1 MAKSKRR
8 IDDEHDKEGD
18 EDMVEETTNEISR
31 AELKE
36 LIYRLKD
43 RCEEGERQIKK
54 LKVELN
60 LMKSKGR
67 NTKQKIRSDF
77 CWDGEEANLADKI
90 SNWVKTFLFPR
101 YKFLKS
107 GWMHYSDDE
116 DSLSAFVLRKNQPSI
131 PSSGDYEDLWER
143 VICPVIQNKYVSICC
158 NLAND
163 IRATFKGKLSK

>member
-8 IDDEHDKEGD
+8 INDEDDEEGN
-18 EDMVEETTNEISR
+18 EDMVEKTTNKMSR

-43 RCEEGERQIKK
+43 RCKKGECQVKK

-90 SNWVKTFLFPR
+90 LNWVKTFLFPR

-107 GWMHYSDDE
+107 GWMHYSDDK
-116 DSLSAFVLRKNQPSI
+116 DSLSVVLRKNQPSI
-131 PSSGDYEDLWER
+131 RLSGDYEDLWER
-143 VICPVIQNKYVSICC
+143 VICPVIQNKYVSIRC
-158 NLAND
+158 NLANN
-163 IRATFKGKLSK
+163 IQVTFKGKLSK

>member
-8 IDDEHDKEGD
+8 IDDEEDEEGD
-18 EDMVEETTNEISR
+18 EDMVEKTTNEMSR

-67 NTKQKIRSDF
+67 NTKRKIRSDF
-77 CWDGEEANLADKI
+77 HWDGEEANLADKI

-107 GWMHYSDDE
+107 GWMHYSNDE
-116 DSLSAFVLRKNQPSI
+116 DSLSAFVLRKNQLSI
-131 PSSGDYEDLWER
+131 RSSGDYEDLWE
-143 VICPVIQNKYVSICC
+143 
-158 NLAND
+158 
-163 IRATFKGKLSK
+163 

>member
-1 MAKSKRR
+1 MLFR
-8 IDDEHDKEGD
+8 INTSLYAATWR
-18 EDMVEETTNEISR
+18 TTSE
-31 AELKE
+31 
-36 LIYRLKD
+36 
-43 RCEEGERQIKK
+43 

-67 NTKQKIRSDF
+67 NTKQKNRSDF

-107 GWMHYSDDE
+107 GWMHYSNDE
-116 DSLSAFVLRKNQPSI
+116 DSLSTFVLRKNQPSI
-131 PSSGDYEDLWER
+131 PSSGDYENLWER
-143 VICPVIQNKYVSICC
+143 VICPVIQNKYISIRC

>member
-8 IDDEHDKEGD
+8 VDDEDNKEGN
-18 EDMVEETTNEISR
+18 EDMVEKMTNKMSR
-31 AELKE
+31 SELKE

-43 RCEEGERQIKK
+43 RCEEGDCQINK

-77 CWDGEEANLADKI
+77 RWDGEEANLADKI

-107 GWMHYSDDE
+107 GWMHYSDDK

-131 PSSGDYEDLWER
+131 PSSGDYKDLWER

>member
-8 IDDEHDKEGD
+8 ADDEDDKEGN
-18 EDMVEETTNEISR
+18 EDMVEKTTNEMSR

-43 RCEEGERQIKK
+43 RCKEGERQIKK
-54 LKVELN
+54 LKVELK

-77 CWDGEEANLADKI
+77 RWDGEEANLADKI

-116 DSLSAFVLRKNQPSI
+116 DSL
-131 PSSGDYEDLWER
+131 
-143 VICPVIQNKYVSICC
+143 
-158 NLAND
+158 
-163 IRATFKGKLSK
+163 

>member
-1 MAKSKRR
+1 MAKSKRCV
-8 IDDEHDKEGD
+8 DDEDNEEGD
-18 EDMVEETTNEISR
+18 EDMVEKTTNEMSR
-31 AELKE
+31 SELKD

-43 RCEEGERQIKK
+43 RCKEGDCQIKK

-67 NTKQKIRSDF
+67 NTKQKIRSNF
-77 CWDGEEANLADKI
+77 HWDREEANLADKI
-90 SNWVKTFLFPR
+90 SIWVKTFLFPR

-107 GWMHYSDDE
+107 GWMHYSNDK

-143 VICPVIQNKYVSICC
+143 VICPVIQNKYVSIRC

-163 IRATFKGKLSK
+163 I

>member
-1 MAKSKRR
+1 MRTKRLLTSTKTTSPTHKSSTPTIIKKSGKRKIAKSKRR
-8 IDDEHDKEGD
+8 VDDEDDEEGN
-18 EDMVEETTNEISR
+18 EDMVEKTTNEMSR
-31 AELKE
+31 SELKD

-43 RCEEGERQIKK
+43 RCEEDDRQVKK

-107 GWMHYSDDE
+107 GWMHYSDDQV
-116 DSLSAFVLRKNQPSI
+116 SLSAFVLRKNQPSI
-131 PSSGDYEDLWER
+131 PSSGDYEDL
-143 VICPVIQNKYVSICC
+143 
-158 NLAND
+158 
-163 IRATFKGKLSK
+163 